1 MSETIKAFCEFH
13 WFKPSEL
20 ESIKETLHEMGYT
33 DLSFKTPMQE
43 GIFPATLI
51 GREEIEQFVKNQT
64 ENLML

>member
-20 ESIKETLHEMGYT
+20 ESIKETLHDMGYT

-43 GIFPATLI
+43 GISPATLI
-51 GREEIEQFVKNQT
+51 GREEFEKFVKNQT
-64 ENLML
+64 KNLMV

>member
-13 WFKPSEL
+13 WFKASEL
-20 ESIKETLHEMGYT
+20 ESIKETLHDMGYT

-51 GREEIEQFVKNQT
+51 GREEFDQFVKNQT
-64 ENLML
+64 KNLML

>member
-33 DLSFKTPMQE
+33 DLSFKTPIKE

-51 GREEIEQFVKNQT
+51 GREEFDQIVKNQT

>member
-33 DLSFKTPMQE
+33 DLTLKTPMQE

-51 GREEIEQFVKNQT
+51 GREEFEQFVKNQT
-64 ENLML
+64 KNLML

>member
-20 ESIKETLHEMGYT
+20 ESIKEILHEMGYT
-33 DLSFKTPMQE
+33 DLTFKTPMQE

-51 GREEIEQFVKNQT
+51 GREEFEQFVESQTKNFT
-64 ENLML
+64 R